1 METIWNSIKKQF
13 NAYKKDFI
21 YIIIICVLLGGLS
34 LSIEKCAGTQHE
46 YDNNIAALLDSVT
59 YLKAKNGDL
68 VATKLAFEGDL
79 KLLKQVNK
87 DLYDVIENLKLK
99 GSVTQVIHVDGTIEN
114 EIHDTTYVV
123 QHDTLYK
130 GFTKEFNFN
139 NEYRT
144 LEGLV
149 KYQQDTLGVN
159 ITKDIVN
166 FNYNVAMD
174 KNNRIYVT
182 STNPYVKYNEITGFT
197 VPKQK
202 KKHFSIGPSINFGY
216 DPINNKAAFTIGG
229 SVVYNLYQF

>member
-1 METIWNSIKKQF
+1 MKVVKILYLYSTTPKGVKLGQLLAKRLQVDGAIIESYPATAATQVMIVEFLTQ
-13 NAYKKDFI
+13 YD
-21 YIIIICVLLGGLS
+21 III
-34 LSIEKCAGTQHE
+34 
-46 YDNNIAALLDSVT
+46 
-59 YLKAKNGDL
+59 
-68 VATKLAFEGDL
+68 F
-79 KLLKQVNK
+79 
-87 DLYDVIENLKLK
+87 
-99 GSVTQVIHVDGTIEN
+99 DGTIEN

-202 KKHFSIGPSINFGY
+202 KKHFSIGPSVNFGY

-229 SVVYNLYQF
+229 SVIYNLYQF

>member
-1 METIWNSIKKQF
+1 METIWNSIKNQF
-13 NAYKKDFI
+13 NSYKKDFI
-21 YIIIICVLLGGLS
+21 YIIIICVLLGSLS
-34 LSIEKCAGTQHE
+34 LSIEKCSGTKYE
-46 YDNNIAALLDSVT
+46 YENNIAALLDSVT

-68 VATKLAFEGDL
+68 VASKLAFEGDL

-114 EIHDTTYVV
+114 EVHDTTYVV

-149 KYQQDTLGVN
+149 KYQSDTLGVN

-166 FNYNVAMD
+166 FDYNVAMD

-182 STNPYVKYNEITGFT
+182 SSNPYVKYKEITGFT

-202 KKHFSIGPSINFGY
+202 KKHFSLGPSVSFGY